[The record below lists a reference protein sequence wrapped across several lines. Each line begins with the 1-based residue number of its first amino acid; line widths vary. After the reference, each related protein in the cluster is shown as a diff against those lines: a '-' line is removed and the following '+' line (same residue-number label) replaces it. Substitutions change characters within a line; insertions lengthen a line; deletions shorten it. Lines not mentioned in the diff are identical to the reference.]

1 MKHQPDLGWITD
13 PYDHYRAIVSKP
25 PGTASRNYALSLMAQ
40 VIPHPSAEGPAGSP
54 ANLTAQRKNGWP
66 PRATHS

>member
-13 PYDHYRAIVSKP
+13 PYDHYRAISKP

-40 VIPHPSAEGPAGSP
+40 VIPS
-54 ANLTAQRKNGWP
+54 QR
-66 PRATHS
+66 

>member
-1 MKHQPDLGWITD
+1 MEHQPDPGRITD
-13 PYDHYRAIVSKP
+13 PYGRHREISKP